1 MMDDHGRSQQ
11 ARPIELVDKQEGH
24 LFKKK
29 NIFELILLKLTI
41 AQSFAKWA

>member
-24 LFKKK
+24 LFKKG
-29 NIFELILLKLTI
+29 IFELILLKLTI